1 MRITLAHP
9 VREEIM
15 GKKGTL
21 CFVFFGVCD
30 SIYGLIYGD
39 KISVFAGI
47 IVAIGAVW
55 LYYSKNK
62 G

>member
-1 MRITLAHP
+1 
-9 VREEIM
+9 M